1 MSQRRVRKP
10 FVPNVKARELMDES
24 QIEEFK
30 EAFRVFDTDHGGT
43 IDSEEYGKLMSML
56 GMSSDVERLTE
67 MFVAMDGDEDGELQF
82 EEFLVLMATLMHQ
95 ESTTDELLDA
105 FETIDSE
112 GTGYIPLSLVQ
123 HLLEGIAENVSYS
136 EVDLLLA
143 EIDSDSDGMVNMQD
157 LQRFLSL
164 ERLPHRVKIVSSN
177 QHHKQLMAKK
187 TSGGRGGVEI

>member
-1 MSQRRVRKP
+1 
-10 FVPNVKARELMDES
+10 MDES

-43 IDSEEYGKLMSML
+43 IDSDEYGKLMSIL

-95 ESTTDELLDA
+95 ESTTDDILDA
-105 FETIDSE
+105 FETIDVE
-112 GTGYIPLSLVQ
+112 ETGLIPLSIVQ
-123 HLLEGIAENVSYS
+123 HILEGVAENVSYS

-143 EIDSDSDGMVNMQD
+143 EIDSDSDGMVSVLD
-157 LQRFLSL
+157 LKRFMAL
-164 ERLPHRVKIVSSN
+164 ERIPHRVKIVDGDQDSN
-177 QHHKQLMAKK
+177 KHYKK
-187 TSGGRGGVEI
+187 MIGAEKTTAAAGGGGVEI